1 MRYRKEQEDS
11 VTQIEAKGTERAA
24 ELAPRR
30 PLPGLAY
37 WLIAKNESGRIGVL
51 TLYRCGEEVLPV
63 FGHEEEAE
71 MFLQLG
77 CLVGDGWG
85 VRESSAGE
93 LVSVLYGPCAEVK
106 EVALD
111 PLPEMV
117 AGSTLGLVSL
127 PRERFI
133 EQSLRWS
140 TPSRLA
146 GDPRTLQSR
155 LGSGSSC
162 EGECSRESEPG
173 WIAAQYPVGRLA

>member
-1 MRYRKEQEDS
+1 

-37 WLIAKNESGRIGVL
+37 WLIVKNEHRRVRVL

-63 FGHEEEAE
+63 FAHQEEAD

-77 CLVGDGWG
+77 CVGSDGWG

-93 LVSVLYGPCAEVK
+93 LVSVLFGPCAEVK

-111 PLPEMV
+111 PLPETV
-117 AGSTLGLVSL
+117 AGSTVGLVSL

-140 TPSRLA
+140 TLSSPEGYLPDSTDRVWAPVLRVRVSLGGRASWSGWLPST
-146 GDPRTLQSR
+146 P
-155 LGSGSSC
+155 
-162 EGECSRESEPG
+162 
-173 WIAAQYPVGRLA
+173 

>member
-1 MRYRKEQEDS
+1 VRNRREQEDS
-11 VTQIEAKGTERAA
+11 VTQIEPKGMERAA
-24 ELAPRR
+24 ERAPRR

-37 WLIAKNESGRIGVL
+37 WLIAKNENGRVRVL

-71 MFLQLG
+71 MFLQVG
-77 CLVGDGWG
+77 CVVGDGWG

-117 AGSTLGLVSL
+117 AGSTVGLVSL

-140 TPSRLA
+140 TPSRPERDPPDSTDQVWTPVLRGRVSLIGRASRA
-146 GDPRTLQSR
+146 GSLPNT
-155 LGSGSSC
+155 
-162 EGECSRESEPG
+162 P
-173 WIAAQYPVGRLA
+173 

>member
-1 MRYRKEQEDS
+1 M
-11 VTQIEAKGTERAA
+11 TQIEAKGTERAA

-37 WLIAKNESGRIGVL
+37 WLIAKNEHRRVRVL

-63 FGHEEEAE
+63 FGHEEEAD

-77 CLVGDGWG
+77 CVGSDGWG
-85 VRESSAGE
+85 VRQSSAGE
-93 LVSVLYGPCAEVK
+93 LVSVLYGLCAEVK

-117 AGSTLGLVSL
+117 AESALGLVSL

-140 TPSRLA
+140 TPSPRPE
-146 GDPRTLQSR
+146 GDPPDSTDQVWAPVLRVKVSLTGRSSR
-155 LGSGSSC
+155 AGSL
-162 EGECSRESEPG
+162 PNT
-173 WIAAQYPVGRLA
+173 P

>member
-1 MRYRKEQEDS
+1 
-11 VTQIEAKGTERAA
+11 VTQIEANGTERAT

-30 PLPGLAY
+30 PLPGLAF
-37 WLIAKNESGRIGVL
+37 WLIAKNENGRVRVL

-77 CLVGDGWG
+77 CVVGEGWG

-93 LVSVLYGPCAEVK
+93 LVSVLCGPCADVK

-117 AGSTLGLVSL
+117 AGSTVGLVSL

-140 TPSRLA
+140 TPSRPEGFPPDSTDRAWAPVLRVRVSVA
-146 GDPRTLQSR
+146 GRASR
-155 LGSGSSC
+155 AGS
-162 EGECSRESEPG
+162 P
-173 WIAAQYPVGRLA
+173 PNTP